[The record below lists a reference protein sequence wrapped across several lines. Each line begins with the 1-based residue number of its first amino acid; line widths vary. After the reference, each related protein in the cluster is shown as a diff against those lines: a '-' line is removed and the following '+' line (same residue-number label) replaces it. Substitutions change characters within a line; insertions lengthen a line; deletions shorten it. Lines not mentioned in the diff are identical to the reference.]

1 MQELCQQIPMKE
13 VNESIFRLDQDIQRI
28 LRTYRLTNSK
38 NKLMLPIQLKGQKKA
53 RIILILKILK
63 HLLGITVRYLINQ
76 QMNLMEQWLDMITRE
91 QINRQRITVMMKKL
105 SIAQCMESVH
115 RTCLNIKNKAL
126 MLNMW
131 RITY

>member
-13 VNESIFRLDQDIQRI
+13 VNESIFRLDQDKQRI
-28 LRTYRLTNSK
+28 LRICRLTNSK
-38 NKLMLPIQLKGQKKA
+38 NNLKLPIQLKGQKKA
-53 RIILILKILK
+53 LKRRIISILKILK
-63 HLLGITVRYLINQ
+63 HQLGTTVRYLINQ
-76 QMNLMEQWLDMITRE
+76 QMNLMEQFLDMITRE

-126 MLNMW
+126 MLNM
-131 RITY
+131 

>member
-13 VNESIFRLDQDIQRI
+13 VNESIFRLDQDMQRI

-53 RIILILKILK
+53 LECRIISILKILK
-63 HLLGITVRYLINQ
+63 HQLGITVRYLINQ
-76 QMNLMEQWLDMITRE
+76 QMNLMEQCLDMITRE
-91 QINRQRITVMMKKL
+91 QINRQRITVMTKKL

-126 MLNMW
+126 MLNM
-131 RITY
+131 